1 MDILTQIGKQIRTIR
16 KEAKKTQAD
25 LAEATGLSDNY
36 IALLERGKRSAS
48 IETLEKI
55 AKALDVPLG
64 ELFIHRKERKA
75 EVSRKKL
82 TERLLE
88 IFKKETPEKISLLV
102 EIDKALQKFEVKTKT
117 K

>member
-36 IALLERGKRSAS
+36 IALLERGKRSPS
-48 IETLEKI
+48 IETLDKI
-55 AKALDVPLG
+55 AKALNVPVG
-64 ELFIHRKERKA
+64 KLFIHRKERKA
-75 EVSRKKL
+75 KVGRKKL

-88 IFKKETPEKISLLV
+88 IFKKETPEKISLLL
-102 EIDKALQKFEVKTKT
+102 EIINALQKFEIAKKSR
-117 K
+117 